1 MMRFLVNKEKLAT
14 IIYYVLAAL
23 SIYFFGQIADRSD
36 RRPRPGQPPMSLLIA
51 ELQGVPVVPGSSASR
66 DLTTSDR
73 GGMVMASRH
82 FSVGVSPGDVV
93 SYYRAGLLLRG
104 WKVSDA
110 SRSGLMQPSISFC
123 KSNISLTLEASGAE
137 HSSMYGI
144 YLGWT
149 NDKGMPAY
157 CGAL

>member
-1 MMRFLVNKEKLAT
+1 MRFLVNKEKLAT
-14 IIYYVLAAL
+14 ITYYVVAAL
-23 SIYFFGQIADRSD
+23 SIYLFGQIAEQSD

-51 ELQGVPVVPGSSASR
+51 ELRSVPVMPGGSTSR

-93 SYYRAGLLLRG
+93 SYYKTELLLEG

-110 SRSGLMQPSISFC
+110 SKSGLSQPSISFC
-123 KSNISLTLEASGAE
+123 KSNISLTLEATGAE
-137 HSSMYGI
+137 NSSTYGI
-144 YLGWT
+144 NLGWT
-149 NDKGMPAY
+149 NVKAMPAY
-157 CGAL
+157 CGAF